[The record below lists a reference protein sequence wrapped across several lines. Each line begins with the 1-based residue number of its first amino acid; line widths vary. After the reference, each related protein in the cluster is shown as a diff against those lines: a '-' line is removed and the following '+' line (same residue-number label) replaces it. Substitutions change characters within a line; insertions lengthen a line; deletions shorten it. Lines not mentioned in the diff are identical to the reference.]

1 MFQRALSTALQS
13 FLEVQTGMSK
23 KELRLILLTHGGVEI
38 AFQRQNLVGH
48 LAKNLMGLLVEKY
61 DEIVKKIDTP

>member
-1 MFQRALSTALQS
+1 MPEIWNDMRLHGSEKLETFQ
-13 FLEVQTGMSK
+13 
-23 KELRLILLTHGGVEI
+23 I